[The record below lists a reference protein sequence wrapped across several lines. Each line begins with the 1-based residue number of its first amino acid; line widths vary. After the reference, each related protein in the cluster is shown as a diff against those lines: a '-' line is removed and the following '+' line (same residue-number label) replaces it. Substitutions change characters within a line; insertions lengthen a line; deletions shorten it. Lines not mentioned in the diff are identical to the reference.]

1 MSLAISIENVS
12 KVYRLGEINR
22 SQFFGDVRRWAKSK
36 FNPDHTF
43 GDPETEAEQE
53 PKAPDLFYALKDINF
68 DIKQGETVAIIGA
81 NGAGKSTLLKI
92 ISRITAPSK
101 GAIRING
108 RIGSLLEVG
117 TGFQGD
123 LTGRDNVYMNGA
135 ILGMS
140 RKEVSSKFDDIV
152 SFSGVEKFIDTP
164 VKRYSS
170 GMNVR
175 LAFAVAAFLEPEI
188 LIVDEVLSVGDQQ
201 FQNRCM
207 QRLKDII
214 KDGRTVLFVSH
225 GAGQVRQLCTRAICL
240 KRGEVICDA
249 EPNKA
254 LEYYQIALRESASAV
269 NVKIGEK
276 QKSTSE
282 VVFKKEERPGNE
294 VVSINSYRIENK
306 KGDVVEVVLTSDDIY
321 IELEFSVYKEGYNL
335 RPAFTF
341 SDELGNILF
350 WTGDVGISSAQK
362 TTAPGIYKSRLHIP
376 AHFMSPG
383 RVMVTYGV
391 GEDSATGLAHAMGRE
406 TMTFIIEDDEAD
418 QYIRGRYLGPLPGFI
433 RPKLEWKTSTAKF

>member
-1 MSLAISIENVS
+1 MSSLAISIENVS

-101 GAIRING
+101 GVVRING

-123 LTGRDNVYMNGA
+123 LTGRDNVYMNGS
-135 ILGMS
+135 ILGMT
-140 RKEVSSKFDDIV
+140 RREVASKFDDIV

-175 LAFAVAAFLEPEI
+175 LAFSVAAFLEPEI

-201 FQNRCM
+201 FQNKCM
-207 QRLKDII
+207 QRLKEII

-225 GAGQVRQLCTRAICL
+225 GAGQVRELCTRAICL
-240 KRGEVICDA
+240 QNGEVVCDD

-254 LEYYQIALRESASAV
+254 LDHYQAAVIASAEASAQKTANDFIPEV
-269 NVKIGEK
+269 IYGEA
-276 QKSTSE
+276 
-282 VVFKKEERPGNE
+282 ERPGD
-294 VVSINSYRIENK
+294 
-306 KGDVVEVVLTSDDIY
+306 DVVRILSARLLDHAGNLVRKVLTSEGINV
-321 IELEFSVYKEGYNL
+321 EFEYEVLSEGYHL
-335 RPAFTF
+335 RPGCNVC
-341 SDELGNILF
+341 DERGNVIF
-350 WTGDVGISSAQK
+350 WTGDTSESRRSQTAKPGKHRAGFTIPPRLLAPSKIIFNFGVAEAGSEGLGHAQ
-362 TTAPGIYKSRLHIP
+362 AANALSLL
-376 AHFMSPG
+376 
-383 RVMVTYGV
+383 V
-391 GEDSATGLAHAMGRE
+391 
-406 TMTFIIEDDEAD
+406 EDDLQD
-418 QYIRGRYLGPLPGFI
+418 TLIRGGYQGAIAGFV
-433 RPKLEWKTSTAKF
+433 RPKLEWKTTAG

>member
-1 MSLAISIENVS
+1 MSSLAISIENVS
-12 KVYRLGEINR
+12 KVYRLGEIDR

-36 FNPDHTF
+36 FNPDHNF

-68 DIKQGETVAIIGA
+68 DIRQGETVAIIGA

-101 GAIRING
+101 GVVRING

-123 LTGRDNVYMNGA
+123 LTGRDNVFMNGA
-135 ILGMS
+135 ILGMT
-140 RKEVSSKFDDIV
+140 RKEVASKFDDIV

-225 GAGQVRQLCTRAICL
+225 GAGQVRELCTRAICL
-240 KRGEVICDA
+240 RKGEVVCDD

-254 LEYYQIALRESASAV
+254 LDYYQAAV
-269 NVKIGEK
+269 
-276 QKSTSE
+276 
-282 VVFKKEERPGNE
+282 
-294 VVSINSYRIENK
+294 IEA
-306 KGDVVEVVLTSDDIY
+306 G
-321 IELEFSVYKEGYNL
+321 G
-335 RPAFTF
+335 A
-341 SDELGNILF
+341 
-350 WTGDVGISSAQK
+350 SAQK
-362 TTAPGIYKSRLHIP
+362 TANDYISEVI
-376 AHFMSPG
+376 F
-383 RVMVTYGV
+383 
-391 GEDSATGLAHAMGRE
+391 GEDERPGGDVVRILSARLLDDAGNLARKVLTSQGIHVEFEYEVLSEGYHLRPACNVCDERGNVIFWSGDTSESHRSHAAQPGKHHAAFTIPPRLLAPSK
-406 TMTFIIEDDEAD
+406 IIFNFGVAEAGPEGQGHAQAANALSLLVEDDLQD
-418 QYIRGRYLGPLPGFI
+418 TLIRGTYQGAIAGFV
-433 RPKLEWKTSTAKF
+433 RPKLEWKSD